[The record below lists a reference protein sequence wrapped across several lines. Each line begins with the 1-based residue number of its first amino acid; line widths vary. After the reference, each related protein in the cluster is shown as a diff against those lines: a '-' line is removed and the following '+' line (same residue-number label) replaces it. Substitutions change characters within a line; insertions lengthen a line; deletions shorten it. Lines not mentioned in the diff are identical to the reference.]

1 MALGNYSETSI
12 ILYLPETNSTK
23 VVYLYMEM
31 IHDISKGYTDKT
43 SGRGGHEL
51 NQTGAGFE

>member
-1 MALGNYSETSI
+1 
-12 ILYLPETNSTK
+12 
-23 VVYLYMEM
+23 MEM
-31 IHDISKGYTDKT
+31 IHDFYEGYTDKTT